1 MATRKFQLSEEAI
14 DELKQAEKATKKS
27 SELRRMQVVRLYGS
41 GQAMKQIVEVTRMGT
56 RSILDCVARYR
67 EKGINALYEYQQ
79 KGNRTLLTDE
89 QRRELAG
96 RLHQYRPVDLNISQH
111 EYWTVS
117 DLVVA
122 VERWY
127 GVVYKHRDSY
137 VRLLHRSGFT
147 FQRSTKVYRH
157 KPSATAVA
165 EFEAQLEKK

>member
-1 MATRKFQLSEEAI
+1 MATRKFHLSEAAI

-27 SELRRMQVVRLYGS
+27 SELRRMQAVRLYGS
-41 GQAMKQIVEVTRMGT
+41 GQGMRQIVEVTRMGT

-96 RLHQYRPVDLNISQH
+96 KLHQYRPVDLNISQH

-117 DLVVA
+117 DLAVA
-122 VERWY
+122 VEQWY
-127 GVVYKHRDSY
+127 GVVYQHRDGY
-137 VRLLHRSGFT
+137 LRILHRSGFT

-157 KPSATAVA
+157 KPSAAARA